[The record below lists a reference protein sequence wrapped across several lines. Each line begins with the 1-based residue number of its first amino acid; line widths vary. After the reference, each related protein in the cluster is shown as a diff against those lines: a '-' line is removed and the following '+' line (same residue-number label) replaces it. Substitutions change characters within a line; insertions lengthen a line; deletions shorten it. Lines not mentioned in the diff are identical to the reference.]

1 MFEDLRDAFREAVE
15 NFNKELHRDQ
25 VPRTVD
31 ELLAGMTHE
40 LAEETA
46 QVRGLEV
53 ELEKTS
59 ATSQREKD
67 AAATCRRREQM
78 AREIGDEETATLAAQ
93 HAGKHQGH
101 HIVLE
106 KKLEALREELAF
118 RRKSVEEMTAQ
129 LADARKKRGSLG
141 ATAGRTGA
149 RQALSEADDLFSE
162 LDRMAEKMEG
172 GPARA
177 GSTDPLDDLE
187 LGAAE
192 PTDYDVGIG
201 DSLDPPPPPRR
212 EERDVD
218 AALAELKRR
227 MGRGG

>member
-1 MFEDLRDAFREAVE
+1 MFDDLRDAFREAVE

-31 ELLAGMTHE
+31 DLLAGMTDE
-40 LAEETA
+40 LAGETA
-46 QVRGLEV
+46 QVRGLEA
-53 ELEKTS
+53 ELEKTT

-78 AREIGDEETATLAAQ
+78 AREIGDEETAKLAAQ

-118 RRKSVEEMTAQ
+118 RRQSIEEMTAQ

-149 RQALSEADDLFSE
+149 RQALSDADDLFSE

-172 GPARA
+172 GRA
-177 GSTDPLDDLE
+177 QAESTDPLAELE
-187 LGAAE
+187 LGGADE
-192 PTDYDVGIG
+192 PDYDVGI
-201 DSLDPPPPPRR
+201 DDHLDAPPPRR

-227 MGRGG
+227 MGRDA

>member
-31 ELLAGMTHE
+31 DLLAGMTNE

-46 QVRGLEV
+46 QVRGLEA
-53 ELEKTS
+53 ELEKTT

-78 AREIGDEETATLAAQ
+78 ARDIGDEETAKLAAQ

-118 RRKSVEEMTAQ
+118 RRQSAEEMTAQ

-149 RQALSEADDLFSE
+149 RQALSDADDLFSE

-172 GPARA
+172 GRQHAEA
-177 GSTDPLDDLE
+177 AQDLDALDL
-187 LGAAE
+187 GGAE
-192 PTDYDVGIG
+192 PADYDVGM
-201 DSLDPPPPPRR
+201 DDPLDPAPPPPSR

-218 AALAELKRR
+218 AALAELTRR
-227 MGRGG
+227 MGRG

>member
-1 MFEDLRDAFREAVE
+1 MFEDLRDAFREAVD

-25 VPRTVD
+25 VPRNVD
-31 ELLAGMTHE
+31 DLLAGMTDE
-40 LAEETA
+40 LAAEIA
-46 QVRGLEV
+46 QVRGLEG
-53 ELEKTS
+53 ELEKTT
-59 ATSQREKD
+59 AASQREKD
-67 AAATCRRREQM
+67 AAATCRRREQL
-78 AREIGDEETATLAAQ
+78 AREIGDEETAKLAAQ

-118 RRKSVEEMTAQ
+118 RRGSVEEMTAQ
-129 LADARKKRGSLG
+129 LAEAREKRGSLG

-149 RQALSEADDLFSE
+149 RRALSDADDLFSE

-172 GPARA
+172 GRA
-177 GSTDPLDDLE
+177 DGADALDDLE
-187 LGAAE
+187 LGGAE
-192 PTDYDVGIG
+192 PTYDAGV
-201 DSLDPPPPPRR
+201 DDLVDPPPPHR

-227 MGRGG
+227 MGREG

>member
-1 MFEDLRDAFREAVE
+1 MFEDLRDAFREAME

-31 ELLAGMTHE
+31 DLLAGMTDE
-40 LAEETA
+40 LAEEKA
-46 QVRGLEV
+46 QLRGLEID
-53 ELEKTS
+53 LEKTTL
-59 ATSQREKD
+59 TSQREKD

-78 AREIGDEETATLAAQ
+78 AREIGDEETASLAAQ

-129 LADARKKRGSLG
+129 LADAHKKRGTLG

-149 RQALSEADDLFSE
+149 RRVLSDADDLFSE
-162 LDRMAEKMEG
+162 LDRMAEKMAGGTSRAESEDALDEMDLG
-172 GPARA
+172 GPDT
-177 GSTDPLDDLE
+177 S
-187 LGAAE
+187 
-192 PTDYDVGIG
+192 DYDVE
-201 DSLDPPPPPRR
+201 LDAELDAPPPR

-227 MGRGG
+227 MGRDS